1 MKSGQVW
8 RRVRDGERPGRIE
21 RSERAPVAT
30 NKEQRPS
37 EAKGESMEQFLL
49 NILGYLISCFLIILF
64 VVVLAKFILVRQGKD
79 LNTIFLGPIIKDFSE
94 IIFNQARKF
103 IPIEEES
110 TLSIILLAIFVLLFW
125 LVGSFIIK

>member
-1 MKSGQVW
+1 M
-8 RRVRDGERPGRIE
+8 VRT
-21 RSERAPVAT
+21 PVGL
-30 NKEQRPS
+30 S
-37 EAKGESMEQFLL
+37 EAKGEGMEQFLL
-49 NILGYLISCFLIILF
+49 NILGYLINCFLISLF

-110 TLSIILLAIFVLLFW
+110 NLSITLLVVFVVLFW
-125 LVGSFIIK
+125 VVSYFIIK